1 MHINLAVSFLSLL
14 LALHLVRII
23 YRQIVSPQRS
33 IPGPFFA
40 RFGRFWYF
48 WRVQRGNFHH
58 DNIALHAKYGHIVRV
73 GENMY
78 SIDVPDKG
86 VYGIGSKFPKS
97 DWYEGWKHPSPD
109 RFTLFPDRDIKR
121 HAETRK
127 KFQNLYSMSSLV
139 SYEKYVD
146 NCIDIFLQRMD
157 SFTKSAELI
166 DLAHW
171 FQCYAFDVMGEIT
184 YSERFGFLDH
194 GKDIGGILVALDN
207 SMVYSTLAG
216 IYSWAH
222 PYLYTVMEK
231 IPGSGAVGRNFLMKF
246 VQQKISERNQTRQG
260 AKGCTDP
267 EELGQGRQVPG
278 LHNQD
283 APRDFLAKL
292 SDAHERDPEK
302 VTPYHI
308 FMMGLS
314 NIIAGSDTTAVSLS
328 SVLYHLVKNPA
339 TLTTLRREIQEHDQS
354 READSSTTT
363 NQGPGFLSF
372 KEAQALPYLQA
383 VIKEA
388 LRLHPATGLPLWRV
402 VPEGG
407 ALIAGN
413 HLPAGATVGI
423 NSWVAHYNP
432 AIFGPDAHTF
442 RPERWLEA
450 ETMKGG
456 EEELRKMEANY
467 LPVSRVTQ
475 FWQVSNSRGMF
486 SMSPN

>member
-1 MHINLAVSFLSLL
+1 MQIKLGFLFLSLL
-14 LALHLVRII
+14 FALHFIRTI

-48 WRVQRGNFHH
+48 WRVQRGSFHH
-58 DNIALHAKYGHIVRV
+58 DNIALHAKYGPIVRV
-73 GENMY
+73 AENMY
-78 SIDVPDKG
+78 SIDVPDKN

-109 RFTLFPDRDIKR
+109 RFTVFPDRNMKR

-146 NCIDIFLQRMD
+146 NCIDIFLQRMG
-157 SFTKSAELI
+157 SFSQSGELI

-207 SMVYSTLAG
+207 SMMYSTLAG

-222 PYLYTVMEK
+222 PYLYAIMEK

-246 VQQKISERNQTRQG
+246 VQQKIAERNQSRDSTKG
-260 AKGCTDP
+260 SVAK
-267 EELGQGRQVPG
+267 L
-278 LHNQD
+278 QD
-283 APRDFLAKL
+283 QNAPRDFLTKL

-302 VTPYHI
+302 VTGYHI

-328 SVLYHLVKNPA
+328 SVLYHLARNPA
-339 TLTTLRREIQEHDQS
+339 TLTRLRRELQELQQS
-354 READSSTTT
+354 REVDQPTAGDKEV
-363 NQGPGFLSF
+363 GFISF

-413 HLPAGATVGI
+413 HLPAGAIVGI

-432 AIFGPDAHTF
+432 AIFGPDANTF
-442 RPERWLEA
+442 RPERWLESP
-450 ETMKGG
+450 TTKDS
-456 EEELRKMEANY
+456 EEQLRNMEANY
-467 LPVSRVTQ
+467 LPVCRVILSQ
-475 FWQVSNSRGMF
+475 F
-486 SMSPN
+486 